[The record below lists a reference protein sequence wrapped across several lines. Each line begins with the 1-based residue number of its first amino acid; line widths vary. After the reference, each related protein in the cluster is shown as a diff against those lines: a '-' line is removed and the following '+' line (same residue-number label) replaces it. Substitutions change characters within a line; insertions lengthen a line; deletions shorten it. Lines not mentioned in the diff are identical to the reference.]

1 MWEWF
6 AQVILYSEAPWL
18 AGPYVPFGKLSGG
31 VLAHAWRDP
40 RRHRKVTLVASGVN
54 APFVVYSIVQPT
66 LVATDVGEAARANAA
81 KR

>member
-1 MWEWF
+1 MREWF
-6 AQVILYSEAPWL
+6 AQVILYSEAPSL

-40 RRHRKVTLVASGVN
+40 RRYGKVTLVARGVN
-54 APFVVYSIVQPT
+54 APLVLYSIVQPT
-66 LVATDVGEAARANAA
+66 LAATDVDETARANAA